1 MSKRITIEE
10 VQNESLIII
19 QYARLGDL
27 VATEPLI
34 RYLKKIYPDKK
45 LVCNVL
51 SAFDDIVKYNP
62 YIDAYILDNDFASL
76 REKVYKK
83 AKDQK
88 LNVIDLSGA
97 NQPLIYNVPNL
108 FNYFFFGSLLE
119 FYSMY
124 AKISKL
130 CAHPRIYFPENFTLS
145 HEIPNDKYVV
155 IHRFSSDPVKD
166 YQLDKWKEIA
176 SFLVKKLNY
185 KIVEIGSISDQSKPS
200 LEIDKKYYLDMRG
213 KLSLH
218 ETAKYIEKAAFF
230 IGIDSGVAHIANAV
244 KTRGIIL
251 LGNYRKRFKKY
262 VPYCGFYRKK
272 GNVFLV
278 RNENGDVK
286 DLDIELVKDKID
298 LLINSGNQNNEKYEV
313 EFDINLNKKIV
324 DFLKNNDEFY
334 LWGASGM
341 GKLVYDF
348 LEKNKKR
355 VKGFIDSDI
364 NKRSKTLFG
373 KQIYHS
379 SELDKLLPAKVII
392 SSTWWDEISNIL
404 ESKYNLSFLE
414 DYL

>member
-1 MSKRITIEE
+1 MSTRITIEE

-19 QYARLGDL
+19 QFVALGDL

-51 SAFDDIVKYNP
+51 SAFEDIVKYNP
-62 YIDAYILDNDFASL
+62 YIDAYIVDNDISGL
-76 REKVYKK
+76 REKIYKK
-83 AKDQK
+83 AKDKK

-97 NQPLIYNVPNL
+97 NQPLRYDMPNS
-108 FNYFFFGSLLE
+108 FNYYLFGSLLE
-119 FYSMY
+119 VYSMY
-124 AKISKL
+124 AGISKL
-130 CAHPRIYFPENFTLS
+130 CAHPRIYFPENFTFS
-145 HEIPNDKYVV
+145 HEMPNDKYVV
-155 IHRFSSDPVKD
+155 IHRFSNDSGRD
-166 YQLDKWKEIA
+166 YQLDKWQEIA
-176 SFLVKKLNY
+176 SFLVKKFNY
-185 KIVEIGSISDQSKPS
+185 KIVEVGSISDQSKPS
-200 LEIDKKYYLDMRG
+200 LEIDKKHYLDMRG
-213 KLSLH
+213 KLLLH
-218 ETAKYIEKAAFF
+218 ETAKYIEKADFF

-251 LGNYRKRFKKY
+251 LGNYKKRFKKY
-262 VPYCGFYRKK
+262 IPYCGFYRKQ
-272 GNVFLV
+272 GNVFFA

-286 DLDIELVKDKID
+286 DLDIELVKDKIN
-298 LLINSGNQNNEKYEV
+298 LLINSGNQNNKKYEV
-313 EFDINLNKKIV
+313 EFDANLNKKIV

-364 NKRSKTLFG
+364 NKKGKILCG

-379 SELDKLLPAKVII
+379 SELDKLFPAKIII
-392 SSTWWDEISNIL
+392 SSTWWSEISNIL